1 MYVAGLAATY
11 SLPGLV
17 AGGIVLI
24 SPITSIEVPMPAPL
38 LPRDEVVERLMKVVR
53 QRGYDGASLAELS
66 KATGLG
72 RSSLYHYF
80 PDGKDDMVR
89 AVLEQLEQGLR
100 GLIFEPLRGPGP
112 PRRRLEQMIKAV
124 NAYYRG
130 GREACVLGN
139 LVLGTSR
146 TRFQA
151 RLRSIFDQW
160 TDAVAGALTEAGM
173 SRAEGQ
179 ALAEDAVVRL
189 EGALIVA
196 AGTEDPAVFTRTL
209 KRIGTDILAA
219 TEG

>member
-1 MYVAGLAATY
+1 
-11 SLPGLV
+11 
-17 AGGIVLI
+17 
-24 SPITSIEVPMPAPL
+24 MPAAL
-38 LPRDEVVERLMKVVR
+38 MPREEVVERLMKVVR

-89 AVLEQLEQGLR
+89 AVLDQLEQGLR
-100 GLIFEPLRGPGP
+100 TLIFEPLGGPGR
-112 PRRRLEQMIKAV
+112 PRRRVEQMIKAV
-124 NAYYRG
+124 DTYYRG

-151 RLRSIFDQW
+151 RLQSIFDQW
-160 TDAVAGALTEAGM
+160 TEALAAALAEAGL
-173 SRAEGQ
+173 SHAESL
-179 ALAEDAVVRL
+179 ALAEDAVVRM

-196 AGTEDPAVFTRTL
+196 AGTGDPAVFTRTL
-209 KRIGTDILAA
+209 KRIGADIVTA
-219 TEG
+219 TGG

>member
-1 MYVAGLAATY
+1 
-11 SLPGLV
+11 
-17 AGGIVLI
+17 
-24 SPITSIEVPMPAPL
+24 MPAAL
-38 LPRDEVVERLMKVVR
+38 MPREEVVERLMKVVR

-89 AVLEQLEQGLR
+89 AVLEQLEQGLTK
-100 GLIFEPLRGPGP
+100 LIFEPLRGSGP
-112 PRRRLEQMIKAV
+112 PRRRLEQMISTIDT
-124 NAYYRG
+124 YYRG

-151 RLRSIFDQW
+151 KLRSIFDQW
-160 TDAVAGALTEAGM
+160 TDAVGAALVDAGL
-173 SRAEGQ
+173 SRAEAQ
-179 ALAEDAVVRL
+179 ALAEDSVVRL

-196 AGTEDPAVFTRTL
+196 GGTKDPAVFARTL
-209 KRIGTDILAA
+209 KRIGADIVAA
-219 TEG
+219 TGG

>member
-1 MYVAGLAATY
+1 
-11 SLPGLV
+11 
-17 AGGIVLI
+17 
-24 SPITSIEVPMPAPL
+24 MPAAL
-38 LPRDEVVERLMKVVR
+38 MPREEVVERLMQVVR
-53 QRGYDGASLAELS
+53 RHGYDGASLAELS

-100 GLIFEPLRGPGP
+100 ALIFEPLRGPEP

-124 NAYYRG
+124 NTYYRG
-130 GREACVLGN
+130 GRDACVLGN
-139 LVLGTSR
+139 LVLGSSR

-160 TDAVAGALTEAGM
+160 TDAVAAALIDAGM
-173 SRAEGQ
+173 SRADAQ
-179 ALAEDAVVRL
+179 ALAEDAVVRM

-196 AGTEDPAVFTRTL
+196 GGTEDPAVFTRTL
-209 KRIGTDILAA
+209 KRIGADILAA